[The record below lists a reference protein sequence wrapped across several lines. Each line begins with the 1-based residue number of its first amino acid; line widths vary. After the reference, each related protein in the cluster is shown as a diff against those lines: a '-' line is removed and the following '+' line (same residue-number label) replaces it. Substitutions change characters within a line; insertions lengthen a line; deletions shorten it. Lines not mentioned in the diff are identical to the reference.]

1 MCMVIIGG
9 TGTLLGPVIGAMVI
23 VFVEYFSS
31 LFTPERWPLILGGLF
46 VVVIMY
52 SRGGIMVYL
61 KEIWKRIGYYNGS
74 TKS

>member
-1 MCMVIIGG
+1 
-9 TGTLLGPVIGAMVI
+9 MVI

-31 LFTPERWPLILGGLF
+31 LVTPERWPLILGGLF

-61 KEIWKRIGYYNGS
+61 KEIWKRIGYHYGS